1 MEKNSIYASCTYNVL
16 LEIAF
21 GVMQHMFSGL
31 LRYTSLLLLAVSS
44 HVLSADVAVL
54 YEGTNFT
61 GTSWPVSVGGY
72 ESADFNS
79 SPIGYDAISSLTVT
93 SGHAVLVCRNR
104 LADASNCETFSA
116 SSASLG
122 SMSNTA
128 SSIRVFELSGM
139 QQTTLVDHFPKYLQ
153 LYPRD
158 TDTNMAP
165 VIVSGVV
172 GQDSAAVVLNVYR
185 GGALWN
191 TWTHDRSESIDFLFE
206 LELPAELVDYKFEL
220 LTRGDGSAETVIAS
234 AESVVAGDVFVI
246 NGQSNAVAGIY
257 SAPGPG
263 AEDASHYIRS
273 YGGWGTDSWNDNDDW
288 HVVRAECQPRLQ
300 PLACVGRLGLRVAA
314 ELLANVQIPIAVIN
328 QSRGNQPIGYFEAN
342 TNDIHDL
349 TTNYGQLLSRLENG
363 GIADNI
369 RALLWF
375 QGESDRTDN
384 QAHFEQFTAL
394 FDQWQIQY
402 PSVEQYYV
410 FQIRHTCDPSDEEF
424 GQGSQI
430 SNFQRQ
436 FANARNN
443 VTPIST
449 TGLDG
454 HDGCHFRYE
463 DGYQQMGDNVARIIR
478 SELYGENLNNAV
490 APDIATASRFDD
502 TTLELT
508 FASGNALVADDGF
521 EALFEIR
528 NCAGDTHNIVAG
540 SVLNGTV
547 VQLALDVSIEDKD
560 ELFVSYL
567 SLPGDQDWLTNEAGI
582 GILSF
587 LDFPVSILPS
597 SSKPLDPKGSG
608 CTIVSSE
615 SLIIPLFFVLTVICI
630 VTLARRQKIRV

>member
-1 MEKNSIYASCTYNVL
+1 
-16 LEIAF
+16 
-21 GVMQHMFSGL
+21 MFSGL
-31 LRYTSLLLLAVSS
+31 LRYTSLILLAVSN

-54 YEGTNFT
+54 YEGTDFT
-61 GTSWPVSVGGY
+61 GASWSVPVGDY
-72 ESADFNS
+72 DSADLNALEVGNS
-79 SPIGYDAISSLTVT
+79 AISSLTVT
-93 SGHAVLVCRNR
+93 RGYAVLMCSNSF
-104 LADASNCETFSA
+104 ADTATCETFSA

-122 SMSNTA
+122 SLGNAA
-128 SSIRVFELSGM
+128 SSIRVVKQSDTQL
-139 QQTTLVDHFPKYLQ
+139 TTQVDQFPKDLQ

-165 VIVSGVV
+165 VSVSGVLA
-172 GQDSAAVVLNVYR
+172 QDSTAVVLNVYR

-191 TWTHDRSESIDFLFE
+191 TWTHDRSASKNFLFE

-220 LTRGDGSAETVIAS
+220 LTRGDNSTETVVAS

-246 NGQSNAVAGIY
+246 NGQSNAVAGLY
-257 SAPGPG
+257 SIAGPG
-263 AEDASHYIRS
+263 MEDANHYIRS

-300 PLACVGRLGLRVAA
+300 PLACVGRMGLRVAA
-314 ELLANVQIPIAVIN
+314 DLLANVQTPIAVIN
-328 QSRGNQPIGYFEAN
+328 QSRGNRPIGFFGAN
-342 TNDIHDL
+342 THDLNDL

-363 GIADNI
+363 GLADDV

-394 FDQWQIQY
+394 FDQWQIQF
-402 PSVEQYYV
+402 PSVERYYI

-478 SELYGENLNNAV
+478 SELYGENLDNAV
-490 APDIATASRFDD
+490 APDIVTASRFDD

-508 FASGNALVADDGF
+508 FTNGNTLVADDGF

-528 NCAGDTHNIVAG
+528 DCDDDTYNVTDGI
-540 SVLNGTV
+540 VLNGTV
-547 VQLALDVSIEDKD
+547 VRLAVDTTIEEND

-567 SLPGDQDWLTNEAGI
+567 SLPGDQDWLTNQAGV
-582 GILSF
+582 GVLSF
-587 LDFPVSILPS
+587 LDFPVSTS
-597 SSKPLDPKGSG
+597 RY
-608 CTIVSSE
+608 SSE
-615 SLIIPLFFVLTVICI
+615 SLNPAGGGCAAGSSAGLLNLLIFVLFMICI
-630 VTLARRQKIRV
+630 VTLVRRKMIRKHRR